1 MPIRIIAIRA
11 MLACLLLPALT
22 LRAAD
27 DTPAEPPEP
36 AGMWRAELDPPE
48 GLRAKP
54 LQLVL
59 HIRHGREGYLA
70 TIDGLGPALRNLKVE
85 GLILVE
91 DVLSFQVPEVS
102 ARFAGN
108 FYGSGASTC
117 ARIRPRATR
126 ASIVSPGFTCDSSI
140 SASPPG
146 PVTMA

>member
-1 MPIRIIAIRA
+1 MSIRIIAIRTV
-11 MLACLLLPALT
+11 LFACLLLPALAT
-22 LRAAD
+22 RAAD
-27 DTPAEPPEP
+27 DAPAEPPEP
-36 AGMWRAELDPPE
+36 AGMWRGELDPPE

-59 HIRHGREGYLA
+59 HIRHGKEGYVA

-108 FYGSGASTC
+108 FYGDSLRGNWLQGEE
-117 ARIRPRATR
+117 PRSLIFYR
-126 ASIVSPGFTCDSSI
+126 D
-140 SASPPG
+140 
-146 PVTMA
+146 